1 MKLESYQQI
10 PRRLDILRSALS
22 SCRLCPRNCGA
33 DRTARQT
40 GYCGLDDKL
49 YCFREM
55 LYNGEE
61 QELCP
66 SHQVY
71 FAGCNIRCEYCSV
84 AEWNERP
91 LQVKGRDIDRL
102 SDDIQRRIGQGAMTL
117 NLLGG
122 EPAVNVAGIL
132 ELLWKSKPTNRIVW
146 NSNMYYNSPVTEA
159 IQGLVDIVLADLK
172 FGCDRCAMEI
182 ADAADYCGVIM
193 SNIET
198 SAEWAQVIVRHRVL
212 PGHFECCTVPGLKH
226 IAEMGQKIK
235 VSLWFD
241 YIPPIPARN
250 TPAGYVDRWQQ
261 QETVDYARRLKLR
274 VIQ

>member
-1 MKLESYQQI
+1 MKLESCQQI
-10 PRRLDILRSALS
+10 PERLKALQS
-22 SCRLCPRNCGA
+22 IMRDCRLCPRNCGV
-33 DRTARQT
+33 DRTAGQT
-40 GYCGLDDKL
+40 GYCGVDDKL

-84 AEWNERP
+84 AEWNQRP
-91 LQVKGRDIDRL
+91 MQVKVCDIGQL
-102 SDDIQRRIGQGAMTL
+102 SEDIWRRIGQGAVTL

-159 IQGLVDIVLADLK
+159 IRGLADIVLADLK
-172 FGCDRCAMEI
+172 FGCDQCAMDI
-182 ADAADYCGVIM
+182 AEVVDYCGVVV
-193 SNIET
+193 SNIEA
-198 SAEWAQVIVRHRVL
+198 SAEWSDVIVRHRVL
-212 PGHFECCTVPGLKH
+212 PGHFECCTVPGLKRV
-226 IAEMGQKIK
+226 AQMGNKVR

-241 YIPPIPARN
+241 YIPPIPAVK
-250 TPAGYVDRWQQ
+250 TPAGYVDDKQRKQ
-261 QETVDYARRLKLR
+261 TIDYAESLKLR
-274 VIQ
+274 ITQ